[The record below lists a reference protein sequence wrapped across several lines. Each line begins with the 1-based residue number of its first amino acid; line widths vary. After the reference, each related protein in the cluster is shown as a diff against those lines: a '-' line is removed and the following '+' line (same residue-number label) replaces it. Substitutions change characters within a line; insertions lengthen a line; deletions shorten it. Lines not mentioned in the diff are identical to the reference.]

1 MLTTYKVITA
11 KLYIPV
17 GVSTSTNHKDSDFNH
32 SQRLKSLFCICA
44 RYVSTGPIINQSL
57 YYNFR
62 NQNIYLTAKVSPLDD
77 MHFVY
82 FVDCLSKVFKL
93 DTTSRSPNL
102 PILLFIYYKTLH
114 ISLSSEFYQYLV
126 VSEKYYSFPMFMHA
140 LILKIGQRVRSVNSS
155 SSFTEGWVKSSN
167 TFNDCIKRIIH
178 MIESDVFR
186 QIIAKCTQFSYQ
198 TRYWNSQKQDSL
210 NFIRNIC
217 SYGGGAD
224 IDFYSTLARIVSDLS
239 MIFQSGSCKFVLNK
253 YTYTQTGFTSLGL
266 FRFRRTLQ
274 TRVFY
279 LSLSSIKDVSQDSFD
294 LYCCILNILNPLFL
308 ADDGSILPAV
318 RLAGDGVCD
327 VSLLERKIAF
337 EFIFRLE
344 TSSVPGVVHPPVGI
358 SSGTSNKLLG
368 IGSGVN
374 TNSRRGFS
382 TLSSTSQV
390 RKTPSNY
397 GCKFR
402 VFVNRDNFWYGLPV
416 LNSFQQSVRSGVP

>member
-1 MLTTYKVITA
+1 MLRTIDSKTA
-11 KLYIPV
+11 KLYILA
-17 GVSTSTNHKDSDFNH
+17 GVSTHTNHKDSGYNQ
-32 SQRLKSLFCICA
+32 SQRFKSLCYTCA
-44 RYVSTGPIINQSL
+44 RYLSSGPIINQSF

-62 NQNIYLTAKVSPLDD
+62 NQNIYLTAKIEPLDD
-77 MHFVY
+77 KHFVY

-140 LILKIGQRVRSVNSS
+140 LILKIGQRVRSVNSP

-167 TFNDCIKRIIH
+167 TVSDCIKRTIH
-178 MIESDVFR
+178 LIESDVFR
-186 QIIAKCTQFSYQ
+186 QIIAECTQFSYQ
-198 TRYWNSQKQDSL
+198 TRYWNNQKQDSL

-217 SYGGGAD
+217 SYDGGAD
-224 IDFYSTLARIVSDLS
+224 KDFYSTLARIISDLS
-239 MIFQSGSCKFVLNK
+239 MIFHSGSCKFVLNN
-253 YTYTQTGFTSLGL
+253 YTYTQSGFTSLGL

-274 TRVFY
+274 TRTFY
-279 LSLSSIKDVSQDSFD
+279 LSLASIKEVSQDSFD
-294 LYCCILNILNPLFL
+294 LFCCILNIFNPLFL

-344 TSSVPGVVHPPVGI
+344 TGSVPGSVHPLVG
-358 SSGTSNKLLG
+358 SKSGASNKLLS
-368 IGSGVN
+368 IGSGVT

-397 GCKFR
+397 GSTFR
-402 VFVNRDNFWYGLPV
+402 VYVNRENFCYGLPFM
-416 LNSFQQSVRSGVP
+416 SSCQQPAQNGVP